1 MHCSLRHRRSRGCF
15 VGLPVLHT
23 RTFPADW
30 EQVAAS
36 LYVLYKEWAASE
48 MSASGL
54 LCGLKNVPLN
64 WLFFYQCG
72 IPAHFSQETLAAE
85 IKYYNTDK
93 TVTVYS
99 NKLLYNQHSN
109 CCRINVSA
117 EKNGAMRVFTKY
129 IMFIVRPWNNFFHVT
144 ITYGRMTAQS

>member
-1 MHCSLRHRRSRGCF
+1 MHCSLRHRKTRGCS
-15 VGLPVLHT
+15 VGLLVLHT
-23 RTFPADW
+23 RTFPAVW

-36 LYVLYKEWAASE
+36 LCVLYKEWAASE
-48 MSASGL
+48 MSASSL

-64 WLFFYQCG
+64 CLLFYQRG
-72 IPAHFSQETLAAE
+72 IPTHFRQETLTAQ

-117 EKNGAMRVFTKY
+117 EKNGAVRVFTKY
-129 IMFIVRPWNNFFHVT
+129 IIFIVRP
-144 ITYGRMTAQS
+144 